1 MLLHAKNISKENVAN
16 IVVHTPDTN
25 VFLILLGVAEQIRGC
40 LLIHTEMQN
49 KARIISIGK
58 VK

>member
-1 MLLHAKNISKENVAN
+1 MLLHAKNIIKENVAN
-16 IVVHTPDTN
+16 IVVQIPDTN

-40 LLIHTEMQN
+40 LFIRTEMQN
-49 KARIISIGK
+49 KACNISIGK